1 MNRSCRGTL
10 GPLLAVV
17 CIAYSC
23 SSLATAQ
30 NNAFG
35 AAASAAIAEQSQHMQ
50 QQLNQQQVNQPLPLL
65 MGKTLGLVRVRA
77 VDLRY
82 RLEPADGGLFRGSSY
97 SIAGKASNEWQDH
110 RTEFGPI
117 FTF

>member
-17 CIAYSC
+17 YIAYSC

-82 RLEPADGGLFRGSSY
+82 PAGTCRWRALPR
-97 SIAGKASNEWQDH
+97 
-110 RTEFGPI
+110 EFLLDRRESV
-117 FTF
+117 